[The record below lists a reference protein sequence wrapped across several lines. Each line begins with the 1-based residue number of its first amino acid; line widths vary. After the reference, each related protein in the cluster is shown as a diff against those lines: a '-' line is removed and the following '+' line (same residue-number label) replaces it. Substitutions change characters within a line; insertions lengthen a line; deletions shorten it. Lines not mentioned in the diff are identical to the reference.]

1 MISEKKHGL
10 GYSMLGFFAVSFF
23 LLMLVA
29 GIVDYGLVLG
39 ETPLSDIAG
48 SDSEVFLKIG
58 GAGGILLAFSAI
70 GKFEKDRPGR
80 NGEGFFVVI
89 AGIFLVWG
97 SLFEY
102 GDDITTWALCLAYIS
117 ILIAMIIAAY
127 DDFDQGRHMLF
138 GSATIIFLIGFLALR
153 LLAAPEV
160 YQVGILFA
168 AAFWLYTRSFR
179 DLYV

>member
-23 LLMLVA
+23 LLMLTV

-39 ETPLSDIAG
+39 EDPLTDLVG
-48 SDSEVFLKIG
+48 SDSEIFLILG
-58 GAGGILLAFSAI
+58 GLGGILLAFSAI

-80 NGEGFFVVI
+80 IGEGMFI
-89 AGIFLVWG
+89 LLAGVFLVWG

-102 GDDITTWALCLAYIS
+102 GDTVTTWSLNLTY
-117 ILIAMIIAAY
+117 ILILLAMISAIY
-127 DDFDQGRHMLF
+127 DDFDKERHLLF
-138 GSATIIFLIGFLALR
+138 GSVTIVFFAGFLAMR
-153 LLAAPEV
+153 IFATPEV
-160 YQVGILFA
+160 YQIGILVA